1 MNYVICPIVT
11 DPASGQNLTGRNY
24 TAVLMKTFLQC
35 NRLINGNKKLQGFSS
50 HSLLPLFSGRV
61 FVLDLRNSS
70 GLQGFRDAERAC
82 ATRHARLASAQELQH
97 AVVECF
103 FSSCTRG
110 WLYGGT
116 VG

>member
-1 MNYVICPIVT
+1 ME
-11 DPASGQNLTGRNY
+11 QE
-24 TAVLMKTFLQC
+24 
-35 NRLINGNKKLQGFSS
+35 
-50 HSLLPLFSGRV
+50 SLLFLLIITLLFLCPTPIHPGIAPVRRV

-70 GLQGFRDAERAC
+70 GPQGFRDAERAC
-82 ATRHARLASAQELQH
+82 ASRHARLASAEELRH

-103 FSSCTRG
+103 FSPCTRG